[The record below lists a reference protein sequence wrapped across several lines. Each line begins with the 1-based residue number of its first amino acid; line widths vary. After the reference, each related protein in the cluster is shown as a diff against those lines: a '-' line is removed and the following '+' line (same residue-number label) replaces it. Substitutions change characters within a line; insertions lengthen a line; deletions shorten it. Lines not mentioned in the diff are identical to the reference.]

1 MFTKGK
7 EKTGG
12 RKKGKAN
19 KTTEEIRALIQS
31 FIETNAGTLQA
42 NYNKLSDDKKL
53 IFFEKMLGHV
63 LPKPLDELQRLTD
76 EQLDELIK
84 RLKQHD

>member
-12 RKKGKAN
+12 RAKGKAN

-42 NYNKLSDDKKL
+42 NYNKLSEDKKL
-53 IFFEKMLGHV
+53 IFFEKMLSHV

-76 EQLDELIK
+76 DQLDELIK